1 MSLLSSM
8 LCERQVLCCL
18 VDNIELMANLDRNY
32 FVSDEGAALYDALKI
47 LYTAHVTPTI
57 TNMVS
62 EGNKRHGKLTEDS
75 IQSLL
80 ETDRDTGSFAYYFQR
95 LRGDYAKAQIE
106 TSLLEKIWT
115 KTSSKGELD
124 VALLQN
130 WVYDLQGHLDT
141 AVGKASSVQTPEQF
155 MDAYLRQIEA
165 RNQGLYKWEFG
176 DSSLDQALAVGPAPG
191 EITSIFGATGMGKSM
206 LSLNL
211 FNRMINCR
219 IPCGMISLEMS
230 GVATGDRLMGLR
242 KDLDS
247 RLIFPRSKG
256 EPLDDFVIEAIRR
269 ERETLANKLNHWFFV
284 DEPSLSIADI
294 EAIIRRQQIAMK
306 TKYFILF
313 IDLFSMLKDV
323 SGEDPSV
330 IEKGMNMIHEV
341 ARKTGIHVVLLIQ
354 ANRATDNTKPLNIQ
368 GIQRLRPTLNNIK
381 NSSAIAERSRIVLG
395 IFREKYYADR
405 LFPDDE
411 EARALD
417 DIVEVQVL
425 KQSMGSVGQLV
436 RYFHEPGLFKLMKI
450 SPEELVEAQARRRRI
465 LGEEQP
471 AQDGAPAT

>member
-1 MSLLSSM
+1 M
-8 LCERQVLCCL
+8 LNERQVLCCL
-18 VDNIELMANLDRNY
+18 VDNIELVANLDRNY
-32 FVSDEGAALYDALKI
+32 FVSEEGMALYEAIKALYI
-47 LYTAHVTPTI
+47 AHVEPSV
-57 TNMVS
+57 TNLVS
-62 EGNKRHGKLTEDS
+62 EGNKRHGKLTDES
-75 IQSLL
+75 IRSLL
-80 ETDRDTGSFAYYFQR
+80 ETERTTGSFAYYFQR

-124 VALLQN
+124 VALLQG
-130 WVYDLQGHLDT
+130 WVYDLQGHIDV
-141 AVGKASSVQTPEQF
+141 AKGKESSIQTPEQF
-155 MDAYLRQIEA
+155 MDAYVRQIEA
-165 RNQGLYKWEFG
+165 RNHGLYKWEFG
-176 DSSLDQALAVGPAPG
+176 DTSLDQALAVGPAPG

-206 LSLNL
+206 FSLNL
-211 FNRMINCR
+211 FNRMINSR

-230 GVATGDRLMGLR
+230 GIATGDRLMGLR

-247 RLIFPRSKG
+247 RSLLPRAKG
-256 EPLDDFVIEAIRR
+256 EPLDDFVIDAIHR
-269 ERETLANKLNHWFFV
+269 EREVLSKKLNNWFFV
-284 DEPSLSIADI
+284 DDPSQSIADV
-294 EAIIRRQQIAMK
+294 EATIRRQQILMK
-306 TKYFILF
+306 TKFMILF

-341 ARKTGIHVVLLIQ
+341 ARRLGVHIVLLIQ
-354 ANRATDNTKPLNIQ
+354 ANRQTDNTKPLNIQ

-411 EARALD
+411 EAKALD

-425 KQSMGSVGQLV
+425 KQSMGSVGQIV
-436 RYFHEPGLFKLMKI
+436 KYFHEPGLFKLMRI
-450 SPEELVEAQARRRRI
+450 SPEELVESQAKRRRI
-465 LGEEQP
+465 LGQDHPEET
-471 AQDGAPAT
+471 PAT